1 MGFPRLIKEKFLGF
15 RAPILQKV
23 LEPWM
28 AGLELGLGLG
38 GEGQEKRFT

>member
-23 LEPWM
+23 EPWM
-28 AGLELGLGLG
+28 AGLGLGLGLG